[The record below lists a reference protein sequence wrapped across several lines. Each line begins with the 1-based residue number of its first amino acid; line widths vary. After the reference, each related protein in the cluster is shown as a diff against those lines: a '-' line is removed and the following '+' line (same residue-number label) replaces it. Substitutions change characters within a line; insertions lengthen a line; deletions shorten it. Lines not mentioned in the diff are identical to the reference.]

1 MMPEGMSGREQ
12 QLIEISTRIFA
23 EIWQNRLLS
32 IKTDYETD
40 QYRYDREVIGMIEK
54 LLQRWKQLYDGQT
67 KELQYIVISPLN
79 SGVITRSYEFQIAL
93 FDQDLYIEE
102 NPLCAYWTPTF
113 IYRDIEEDI
122 MLYRQKASKEIIRLR
137 EDEIYEI
144 RRRYTL
150 CHAYITMFY
159 LNKIVRKVYELPIW
173 SEIAVQDIKVLYGA
187 YMEQMVELGIAQK
200 EVTI

>member
-1 MMPEGMSGREQ
+1 MQEGMSGREQ

-102 NPLCAYWTPTF
+102 
-113 IYRDIEEDI
+113 
-122 MLYRQKASKEIIRLR
+122 K
-137 EDEIYEI
+137 

-187 YMEQMVELGIAQK
+187 YMEQMVELGMAQK